1 MVPWSCG
8 LHTSVKVHTNEEFH
22 TGVDRPVEPS
32 GQGADPGVQGLG
44 QGQQGQQEQQGQQ
57 GQQGQ
62 QEQQGQQGEDEDT
75 AQRTGGSDEMSK
87 RAAVLTAGSSLVG
100 TGAGVWK
107 VRRVGSGVGKVGE
120 LRRCCAGFALGS
132 RRER

>member
-22 TGVDRPVEPS
+22 TGVNRPVEPS

-44 QGQQGQQEQQGQQ
+44 Q